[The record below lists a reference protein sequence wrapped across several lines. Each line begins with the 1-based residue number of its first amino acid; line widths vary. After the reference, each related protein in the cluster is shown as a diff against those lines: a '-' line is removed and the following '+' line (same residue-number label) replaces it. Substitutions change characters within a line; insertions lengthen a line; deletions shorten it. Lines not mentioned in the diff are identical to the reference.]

1 MRSNPGTR
9 LPVLVFGLALTA
21 AMSGCVSS
29 QPRFSTQPDRAAELN
44 MELGIEHLRRGNL
57 AQAKERL
64 DRSLQQ
70 NPRNAMAQ
78 VASGLLYD
86 RLGERSRADNH
97 FSRALSLA
105 PEDPDVQNN
114 YAAYLCRTGRFE
126 RGEKLA
132 LQAAG
137 NALYRTP
144 EVALMNAGNCAHGA
158 GQGAQAQASLRRAL
172 AIRPNFGEALYLLA
186 ELSYEQDD
194 QLSARGFLERYQEA
208 AGVDPAML
216 WLGVRIERALG
227 NEEAV
232 QRYAQRLKN
241 EYPNASQTQE
251 LIESERTAG

>member
-1 MRSNPGTR
+1 MRSNPGSR
-9 LPVLVFGLALTA
+9 LPVMVLGLTLAAALG
-21 AMSGCVSS
+21 GCVSES
-29 QPRFSTQPDRAAELN
+29 RFATQPDRAAELN

-105 PEDPDVQNN
+105 PDDPDVQNN

-137 NALYRTP
+137 NPLYRTP
-144 EVALMNAGNCAHGA
+144 EVALMNAGNCARGL
-158 GQGAQAQASLRRAL
+158 GNIENAQSSLRRAL
-172 AIRPNFGEALYLLA
+172 AIRPDFSEALFQLA
-186 ELSYEQDD
+186 ELSHEQADY
-194 QLSARGFLERYQEA
+194 LSARGFLERYQQA

-232 QRYAQRLKN
+232 QRYAQRLKA
-241 EYPNASQTQE
+241 EYPSASQTQA